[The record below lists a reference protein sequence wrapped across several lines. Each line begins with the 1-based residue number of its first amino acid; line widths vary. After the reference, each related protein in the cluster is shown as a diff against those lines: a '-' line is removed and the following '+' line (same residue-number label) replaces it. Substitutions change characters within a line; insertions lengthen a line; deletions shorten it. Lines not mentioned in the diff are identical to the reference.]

1 MTNANDLPVEL
12 VFSSVTTM
20 INNAVADIMNQTG
33 IPASIMILL
42 LENYISVN
50 KAQIYENIAR
60 SYINNT
66 ETPLENDTPSDN
78 VVNNSQNDA

>member
-1 MTNANDLPVEL
+1 MTDANDIPVDL

-20 INNAVADIMNQTG
+20 IDNAVADIMNQTG

-42 LENYISVN
+42 LENYISFN

-60 SYINNT
+60 SYINSA
-66 ETPLENDTPSDN
+66 ETPSENDTPSNN
-78 VVNNSQNDA
+78 VINNSQNNE

>member
-1 MTNANDLPVEL
+1 MVDTNDLPVDL
-12 VFSSVTTM
+12 VFSSATTM

-42 LENYISVN
+42 LENYISFN

-60 SYINNT
+60 GYINNA
-66 ETPLENDTPSDN
+66 ENSPQNDAPSND
-78 VVNNSQNDA
+78 VVNNVQDDA